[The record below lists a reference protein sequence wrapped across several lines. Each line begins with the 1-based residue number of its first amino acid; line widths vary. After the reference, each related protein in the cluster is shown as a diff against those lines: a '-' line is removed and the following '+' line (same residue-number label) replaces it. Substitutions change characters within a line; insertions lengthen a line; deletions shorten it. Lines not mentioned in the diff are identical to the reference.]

1 MIGVVVELVRL
12 PLRRGPRAAELT
24 RALLAVERALG
35 GTPFPELE
43 VALSRSR
50 RISGG
55 YRHDGRIVVSRHAE
69 HLGLAL
75 VHELGHAFDHLVLG
89 GARLWAS
96 ETDALAGW
104 WRAVE
109 ASAAYRRLTRA
120 CTPAERAYWP
130 SRRETF
136 ARSFAQWVAERARQE
151 PLRQEVA
158 RRAAG
163 AGRQWTPP
171 DFTPIGRA
179 LDRVLLPL

>member
-1 MIGVVVELVRL
+1 MVETIRL

-24 RALLAVERALG
+24 RTLLAVEHALG
-35 GTPFPELE
+35 GTPFPELD

-50 RISGG
+50 RFSGG
-55 YRHDGRIVVSRHAE
+55 YGHEGRIVVSRHAE

-75 VHELGHAFDHLVLG
+75 VHELGHALDHLVLG

-96 ETDALAGW
+96 ETEALAGW

-109 ASAAYRRLTRA
+109 HSAAYRRLTRA
-120 CTPAERAYWP
+120 CTAAETAYWP

-136 ARSFAQWVAERARQE
+136 ARSFAQWVAERAGHE
-151 PLRQEVA
+151 PLRQEVE

-163 AGRQWTPP
+163 AGRQWSPA
-171 DFTPIGRA
+171 DFAPVGRA